1 MKSIMY
7 GGLIGLIC
15 GVVWVF
21 GSFSGMLLVLALTLI
36 GSLVGAIIWKLGGI
50 RTLIGQMISDE

>member
-1 MKSIMY
+1 MNAIMY

-15 GVVWVF
+15 GLVWVF

-36 GSLVGAIIWKLGGI
+36 GSLVVAIIWKLGGI
-50 RTLIGQMISDE
+50 KTLISQLISDD